1 MPASKTA
8 LALATAGFLAAAP
21 AFARNDP
28 GPATYEAALK
38 DKTVVLVPMSTG
50 EDLAQGWAHYV
61 GDAVKAAGGKFE
73 VRDPNWNTE
82 AGAQAITEA
91 INSKPAVII
100 VQAPDLQSY
109 SKLFRRAQ
117 EAGIYVI
124 QVDNPTNY
132 PTEAFVGSNWTK
144 LGELEAQAVINGCGP
159 NSSKEIGLIQG
170 DQTNSSSLDQY
181 TGIQNVLKD
190 HPDFKIV
197 AQPDSNWDASTAR
210 SVATTL
216 IQQHPNVCGI
226 IDYWDATAQGTAAA
240 IRAAGKTGK
249 ITLATTGGGE
259 QADCNLLDTGVI
271 DALVAT
277 DVPNQSRDVIT
288 TIKFLMQS
296 GIKPGTVKT
305 WLYTPEHIT
314 TKADI
319 KNGTC
324 WNLKDFAKSK

>member
-1 MPASKTA
+1 M
-8 LALATAGFLAAAP
+8 
-21 AFARNDP
+21 
-28 GPATYEAALK
+28 
-38 DKTVVLVPMSTG
+38 
-50 EDLAQGWAHYV
+50 
-61 GDAVKAAGGKFE
+61 
-73 VRDPNWNTE
+73 
-82 AGAQAITEA
+82 
-91 INSKPAVII
+91 
-100 VQAPDLQSY
+100 QAPDLQSY

-197 AQPDSNWDASTAR
+197 AQPDLNWDASTAR

-226 IDYWDATAQGTAAA
+226 IDYWDATA
-240 IRAAGKTGK
+240 RAPPPPSAPRARQARSTSPPQAVASRR
-249 ITLATTGGGE
+249 IAT
-259 QADCNLLDTGVI
+259 CSIPV
-271 DALVAT
+271 
-277 DVPNQSRDVIT
+277 
-288 TIKFLMQS
+288 
-296 GIKPGTVKT
+296 
-305 WLYTPEHIT
+305 
-314 TKADI
+314 
-319 KNGTC
+319 
-324 WNLKDFAKSK
+324 

>member
-8 LALATAGFLAAAP
+8 LALATAGFLATAP

-28 GPATYEAALK
+28 GPATYDAALK

>member
-1 MPASKTA
+1 MPAFKTA
-8 LALATAGFLAAAP
+8 LALATAGFLATAP

-28 GPATYEAALK
+28 GPATYDAALK

-240 IRAAGKTGK
+240 IARLVHDPALRQRLGAAGRRT
-249 ITLATTGGGE
+249 IESSFTLDATLAQLAAIYGRET
-259 QADCNLLDTGVI
+259 V
-271 DALVAT
+271 
-277 DVPNQSRDVIT
+277 
-288 TIKFLMQS
+288 FLMGLIIHEQ
-296 GIKPGTVKT
+296 VV
-305 WLYTPEHIT
+305 HRRQRHHVRR
-314 TKADI
+314 
-319 KNGTC
+319 
-324 WNLKDFAKSK
+324 